1 MIFKYKTDYFKEI
14 LFYLD
19 HGTTGKK
26 GEKIFKQT

>member
-26 GEKIFKQT
+26 RGENL